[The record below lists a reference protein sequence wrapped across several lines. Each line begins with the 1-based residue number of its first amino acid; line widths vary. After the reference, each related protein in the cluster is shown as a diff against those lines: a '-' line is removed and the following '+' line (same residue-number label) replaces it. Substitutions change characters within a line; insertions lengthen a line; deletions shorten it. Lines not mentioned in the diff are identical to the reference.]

1 MMRKAVRSAKENDF
15 NPRIPLG
22 MRQKYKNYVPL
33 KPLFQSTHSIRNA
46 TVFFM
51 FLHILRGNYFGK
63 LDIVFFCF
71 DLYKYILLYKQF
83 NCANLIR
90 VLC

>member
-1 MMRKAVRSAKENDF
+1 MRKAVRSAKENDF

-22 MRQKYKNYVPL
+22 MRLFTTHVQAL
-33 KPLFQSTHSIRNA
+33 ILIFQSTHSIRNA
-46 TVFFM
+46 TVIFM

-63 LDIVFFCF
+63 LDIAFFFF